1 MANNRR
7 SISVLEMEDP
17 VMVLKVAG
25 GSGTV
30 GRNPQLLPTGS
41 IGQFP
46 QRVPPQKKV
55 KQEPDEVVLPYWD
68 THFRQETGSP
78 CSRWGS
84 PQPPQEPTPWDD
96 AKGFLASFEQVA
108 KACRWPKYEWVSR
121 LLPALGG
128 QAERAFSSLEAGE
141 QEDYGKLKMAIL
153 QGSALSREKQRQ
165 HFRRF
170 CYQEAE
176 GPRWACSRLQEL
188 CRQWLKVERHSKE
201 QILELLI
208 LEQFLAILP
217 GEIQSWVRARGPDTC
232 SQAVA
237 LAEDFLQKQPGMEE
251 WEQQDIMPCE
261 EVAVGFSGS
270 EQAFQPP
277 DQSQLQG
284 EAEGESDGGSCL
296 PDYRPANDQEQRSYL
311 QGGVEERDLCWI
323 PQGRFTKNFSSVP
336 DEQKLF
342 QNQTRP
348 KIQPGIHIQNKATL
362 SIASV
367 INRKILG
374 KPLLFQI
381 QKSSIPSGL
390 DLSREP
396 DDNIPVPER
405 PYHKCPICGKTFG
418 QSSHLNFHQRTHDV
432 EKPYKCTQCGSSFHS
447 RQGLIYHQRS
457 HAGEKPYKCSFCGK
471 NFSQSS
477 HLLVHKRSHTGEK
490 PFRCPTCGKCFSRNS
505 LLTIHQR
512 THTGE
517 KPYTCLQC
525 GSQFHSGSGLINH
538 KRIHAGVKP
547 YQCVKCGRDFIRKAH
562 LIRHQSIH
570 SDEKVIKCS
579 HCWLIFSQSS
589 NLAEC
594 PRLHSGVRPYKCLEC
609 RKDFSQSTQ
618 LTSHQR
624 THTGERPYSCPS
636 CGRTFNQSTSLI
648 QHQRI
653 HTGEKPYQCSECG
666 KSFRHSTSLTSH
678 QRIHT
683 GEKPYKC
690 SDCGKGFCNQSGLIN
705 HKTIHTGERP
715 YKCLE
720 CGKSFS
726 QSTHLTSHQRIHTGE
741 RPYKCSDCNK
751 TFCDQSGLVKHQ
763 RIHTGQKPYKCLACG
778 KSFSQ
783 STNLIRHQRIHTG
796 EEAHKLTSPCNAMVA
811 FQFQMPAI
819 SKA

>member
-1 MANNRR
+1 MRR
-7 SISVLEMEDP
+7 SSIPILEMEDP
-17 VMVLKVAG
+17 VIVLKMAG
-25 GSGTV
+25 GSGKV
-30 GRNPQLLPTGS
+30 GENHHLLPTGS
-41 IGQFP
+41 TGRFP
-46 QRVPPQKKV
+46 QRLPPQKTV
-55 KQEPDEVVLPYWD
+55 KQEPDEVIFPYWD
-68 THFRQETGSP
+68 TQWQHFLQETGSP
-78 CSRWGS
+78 CSGWES
-84 PQPPQEPTPWDD
+84 PQLPQDPSLWDD

-108 KACRWPKYEWVSR
+108 KACRWPKHEWVAR
-121 LLPALGG
+121 LLPSLSG
-128 QAERAFSSLEAGE
+128 QAEWAFSGLEARE
-141 QEDYGKLKMAIL
+141 QEDYGKVKAAIL
-153 QGSALSREKQRQ
+153 RGSALSREKQRQ

-176 GPRWACSRLQEL
+176 GPRRVCRHLQEL
-188 CRQWLKVERHSKE
+188 CRRWLEVEKHSKE

-208 LEQFLAILP
+208 LEQFLTILP
-217 GEIQSWVRARGPDTC
+217 EEIQTWVRARGPDTC

-237 LAEDFLQKQPGMEE
+237 LAEDFLQRQQGMAK
-251 WEQQDIMPCE
+251 WERQQ
-261 EVAVGFSGS
+261 
-270 EQAFQPP
+270 
-277 DQSQLQG
+277 
-284 EAEGESDGGSCL
+284 
-296 PDYRPANDQEQRSYL
+296 R
-311 QGGVEERDLCWI
+311 
-323 PQGRFTKNFSSVP
+323 
-336 DEQKLF
+336 KLF
-342 QNQTRP
+342 QNQAWP
-348 KIQPGIHIQNKATL
+348 KLQQGIHTRNKAAM

-367 INRKILG
+367 TNRKILS
-374 KPLLFQI
+374 KPLLFQT
-381 QKSSIPSGL
+381 QNSSIPSGV
-390 DLSREP
+390 DLRQEP
-396 DDNIPVPER
+396 GNTIPIPER
-405 PYHKCPICGKTFG
+405 PYHKCSICGKTFG
-418 QSSHLNFHQRTHDV
+418 QSLHLNFHQRTHDV
-432 EKPYKCTQCGSSFHS
+432 EKPYKCAQCGSSFHS

-505 LLTIHQR
+505 LLTIHER

-517 KPYTCLQC
+517 KPY
-525 GSQFHSGSGLINH
+525 
-538 KRIHAGVKP
+538 
-547 YQCVKCGRDFIRKAH
+547 
-562 LIRHQSIH
+562 
-570 SDEKVIKCS
+570 
-579 HCWLIFSQSS
+579 
-589 NLAEC
+589 
-594 PRLHSGVRPYKCLEC
+594 KCL
-609 RKDFSQSTQ
+609 
-618 LTSHQR
+618 H
-624 THTGERPYSCPS
+624 
-636 CGRTFNQSTSLI
+636 CGKTFNQSTSLI

-741 RPYKCSDCNK
+741 RPYKCSDCDK

-796 EEAHKLTSPCNAMVA
+796 EEADKLTSLCDATVA